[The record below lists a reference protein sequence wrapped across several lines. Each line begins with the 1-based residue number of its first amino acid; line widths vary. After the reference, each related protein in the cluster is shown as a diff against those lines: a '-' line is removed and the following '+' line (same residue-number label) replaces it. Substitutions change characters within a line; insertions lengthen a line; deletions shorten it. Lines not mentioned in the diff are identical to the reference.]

1 MTDPTTEMLRLSRL
15 IDQGIDELRQASQQ
29 LAEMEHA
36 YRYAKAQAWTA
47 VDKTKDGAKRL
58 AAEIEADVDALSA
71 DHRYHRDLAEANR
84 QTALES
90 IRSRRQ
96 QLSAWQ
102 SWMAAD
108 RVEAEL
114 ARTAP

>member
-1 MTDPTTEMLRLSRL
+1 VTDATTEMLRLSRL
-15 IDQGIDELRQASQQ
+15 LDEGIDQLRHASQK

-36 YRYAKAQAWTA
+36 YRFERDKAWAT
-47 VDKTKDGAKRL
+47 VTKSVHGTKRL
-58 AAEIEADVDALSA
+58 AAEIEADVDATCA
-71 DHRYHRDLAEANR
+71 DHRFYRDQAEAAR
-84 QTALES
+84 QTALEA